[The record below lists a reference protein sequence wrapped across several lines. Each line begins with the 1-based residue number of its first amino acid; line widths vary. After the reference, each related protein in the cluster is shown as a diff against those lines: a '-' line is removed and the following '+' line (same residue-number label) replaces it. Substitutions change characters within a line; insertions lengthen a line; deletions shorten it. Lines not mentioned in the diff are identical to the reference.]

1 MKKVLFVCVAVVASL
16 LFTNHTNAQ
25 TKIGTFDEESV
36 LGLMPDIDKVSAA
49 LQSYAKDSLQVD
61 YEYSVLEFN
70 RRDSIYR
77 KDSATMP
84 ARAREQATKE
94 LNQLKYKL
102 VNWQQFQ
109 QESVRTKQEELL
121 VPYKQ
126 KIYASLEKIIREQ
139 KYTHVFRNDALL
151 KSPIGD
157 NLSIKVAQDLKL
169 NLPKEVIDELKNQG
183 VPVPAAA
190 APTKPAATAAPTK
203 PAAKTK

>member
-1 MKKVLFVCVAVVASL
+1 MKKVLFVCVAVAASL

-70 RRDSIYR
+70 RRDSLYR

-84 ARAREQATKE
+84 ARAREQANKE

-169 NLPKEVIDELKNQG
+169 NLPKEVIDELKSQG

-190 APTKPAATAAPTK
+190 APATK

>member
-1 MKKVLFVCVAVVASL
+1 MKKVLFVCAAVFGSL
-16 LFTNHTNAQ
+16 LFSSNTNAQ

-36 LGLMPDIDKVSAA
+36 LGLMPDIDKVTTA

-61 YEYSVLEFN
+61 YEYKVGEFQ
-70 RRDSIYR
+70 RRDSIFK

-84 ARAREQATKE
+84 ARAREQALKE
-94 LNQLKYKL
+94 INQLKYQL

-109 QESVRTKQEELL
+109 QQAVQQKQEELL

-139 KYTHVFRNDALL
+139 KYTHIFRSDALL

-157 NLSIKVAQDLKL
+157 NLSIKVALDLKL
-169 NLPKEVIDELKNQG
+169 TLPKEVLDELKAQG
-183 VPVPAAA
+183 APVPAAA
-190 APTKPAATAAPTK
+190 PVKK
-203 PAAKTK
+203 

>member
-1 MKKVLFVCVAVVASL
+1 MKKVLFVCVAVFASL

-36 LGLMPDIDKVSAA
+36 LGLMPDIDKVTAA
-49 LQSYAKDSLQVD
+49 LQSFAKDSLQVD
-61 YEYSVLEFN
+61 YEYKVNEFQ
-70 RRDSIYR
+70 RRDSIFK

-84 ARAREQATKE
+84 ARAREQAVKE
-94 LNQLKYKL
+94 LNQIKYQL
-102 VNWQQFQ
+102 VNWQQYQ
-109 QESVRTKQEELL
+109 QQAVQAKQEELL

-139 KYTHVFRNDALL
+139 KYTHIFRSDALL

-169 NLPKEVIDELKNQG
+169 NLPKEVIEELKNQG
-183 VPVPAAA
+183 VPVPAGTMV
-190 APTKPAATAAPTK
+190 APATKPAPK
-203 PAAKTK
+203 KG

>member
-169 NLPKEVIDELKNQG
+169 NLPKEVIDDLKNQG

-190 APTKPAATAAPTK
+190 APATK

>member
-1 MKKVLFVCVAVVASL
+1 M
-16 LFTNHTNAQ
+16 
-25 TKIGTFDEESV
+25 
-36 LGLMPDIDKVSAA
+36 
-49 LQSYAKDSLQVD
+49 
-61 YEYSVLEFN
+61 
-70 RRDSIYR
+70 
-77 KDSATMP
+77 
-84 ARAREQATKE
+84 
-94 LNQLKYKL
+94 
-102 VNWQQFQ
+102 
-109 QESVRTKQEELL
+109 

-190 APTKPAATAAPTK
+190 APATK

>member
-109 QESVRTKQEELL
+109 QESVRAKQDELL

-190 APTKPAATAAPTK
+190 APATKPAV
-203 PAAKTK
+203 KTK

>member
-1 MKKVLFVCVAVVASL
+1 MKKVLFVCAAVIGSL

-25 TKIGTFDEESV
+25 MKIGTFDEESV

-61 YEYSVLEFN
+61 YEYNVNEFQ
-70 RRDSIYR
+70 RRDSIFK

-84 ARAREQATKE
+84 ARAREQALKE
-94 LNQLKYKL
+94 MNQLKYKL

-109 QESVRTKQEELL
+109 QEAVQQKQNELL

-126 KIYASLEKIIREQ
+126 KIYASLEKIIRDQ
-139 KYTHVFRNDALL
+139 KYTHIFRSDALL

-169 NLPKEVIDELKNQG
+169 TLPKEVLDELKAQG
-183 VPVPAAA
+183 APAPAAA
-190 APTKPAATAAPTK
+190 PVKK
-203 PAAKTK
+203 

>member
-1 MKKVLFVCVAVVASL
+1 MKKVLFVCVAVITSL

-190 APTKPAATAAPTK
+190 APATK

>member
-1 MKKVLFVCVAVVASL
+1 MKKVLFVCVAVAASL

-109 QESVRTKQEELL
+109 QESVRAKQDELL

-190 APTKPAATAAPTK
+190 APTKPAA
-203 PAAKTK
+203 KTK

>member
-190 APTKPAATAAPTK
+190 APATK
-203 PAAKTK
+203 PAAKAK

>member
-70 RRDSIYR
+70 RRDSLYR

-84 ARAREQATKE
+84 ARAREQANKE

-190 APTKPAATAAPTK
+190 APATKPAV
-203 PAAKTK
+203 KTK

>member
-61 YEYSVLEFN
+61 YEYSVNEFN
-70 RRDSIYR
+70 RRDSLYR

-109 QESVRTKQEELL
+109 QESVRAKQDELL

-190 APTKPAATAAPTK
+190 APTKPAA
-203 PAAKTK
+203 KTK

>member
-109 QESVRTKQEELL
+109 QESVRNKQEELL
-121 VPYKQ
+121 VPDKQ

-190 APTKPAATAAPTK
+190 APATK